1 MWPFGNQKNNNEKS
15 ELDIEL
21 DKIDVLSEIYP
32 LGSTFEYVGVK
43 CIVTMHSTVVNSLYG
58 AEVRAR
64 LFADYVDVNGVI
76 RELALSYGEAVRLSA
91 RSIVAVEE
99 SKTKESKKNE

>member
-21 DKIDVLSEIYP
+21 DKMDVLSEIYP
-32 LGSTFEYVGVK
+32 LGSTFDYLGAF
-43 CIVTMHSTVVNSLYG
+43 CLVTRHNTVIESLYG

-64 LFADYVDVNGVI
+64 LFADYVDANGVI
-76 RELALSYGEAVRLSA
+76 RELALSYGEAVRLST

-99 SKTKESKKNE
+99 SKSKESK